1 MNSRASLRFE
11 SRFGWARRYNAH
23 CDPRCC
29 LAVHEKIHLR
39 LAVPEDI
46 PILRQMIEASV
57 RGLQTQDYT
66 QTQIEG
72 ALKTVFGVD
81 SQLIADGT
89 YIVAQTEIVPAE
101 QTGPNSLAGAS
112 LIVGCGGW
120 SKRKTLYGSDHWT
133 GREDELLDPVRDA
146 AKIRAFFIHPDWARR
161 GIGSMI
167 LQACEDAA
175 RSAGFTRFEMG
186 ATLTGAKLFGV
197 KGYHAVEPISIPLL
211 NGESLPVIH
220 MEKRV

>member
-1 MNSRASLRFE
+1 
-11 SRFGWARRYNAH
+11 
-23 CDPRCC
+23 
-29 LAVHEKIHLR
+29 VHEKIQLR

-46 PILRQMIEASV
+46 PVLRQVIEASV
-57 RGLQTQDYT
+57 RRLQIQDYT
-66 QTQIEG
+66 HAQIEG

-89 YIVAQTEIVPAE
+89 YIVAEAE
-101 QTGPNSLAGAS
+101 TAPTGQSGQKSAAGAS
-112 LIVGCGGW
+112 VIVGCGGW
-120 SKRKTLYGSDHWT
+120 SKRQTLYGSDHWT
-133 GREDELLDPVRDA
+133 GREDELLDPLHDA
-146 AKIRAFFIHPDWARR
+146 AKIRAFFMHPDWARR

-186 ATLTGAKLFGV
+186 ATLTGAKLFSV
-197 KGYHAVEPISIPLL
+197 KGYRPVKPISIPLL

-220 MEKRV
+220 MEKRAEAPAK

>member
-1 MNSRASLRFE
+1 
-11 SRFGWARRYNAH
+11 
-23 CDPRCC
+23 
-29 LAVHEKIHLR
+29 VHEKIQLR
-39 LAVPEDI
+39 LAVQEDI
-46 PILRQMIEASV
+46 PVLRQVIEASV
-57 RGLQTQDYT
+57 RRLQTQDYSPA
-66 QTQIEG
+66 QIEG
-72 ALKTVFGVD
+72 ALQTVFGVD

-89 YIVAQTEIVPAE
+89 YIVAEAKT
-101 QTGPNSLAGAS
+101 TLAGHSVQRSSAGMS
-112 LIVGCGGW
+112 VIVGCGGW

-133 GREDELLDPVRDA
+133 GREDELLDPLHDA

-161 GIGSMI
+161 GVGSLI

-197 KGYHAVEPISIPLL
+197 KGYQPVRPISIPLL

-220 MEKRV
+220 MEKRA